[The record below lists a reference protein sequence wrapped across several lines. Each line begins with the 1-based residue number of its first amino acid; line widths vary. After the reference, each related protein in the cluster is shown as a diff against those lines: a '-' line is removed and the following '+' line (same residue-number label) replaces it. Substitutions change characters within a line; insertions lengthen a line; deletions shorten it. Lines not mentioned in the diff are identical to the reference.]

1 MLYLCNDNFHNI
13 CMKARILK
21 TAGELFFK
29 FGIRSVSIDEI
40 CNELHISKK
49 TFYTIFKQK
58 DELVTELLNTMS
70 QKQEKDFNVAL
81 EQDCNIL
88 DTMIQKFK
96 KLHQYP
102 VEKYL
107 AFKYDLEKFYPE
119 LWQNFQTKTKN
130 IERKYTALLLK
141 KGIEQNMYR
150 NDLNIEATAIL
161 LTSMTTFTSKDLM
174 TLSMSNSQC
183 IDYFLD
189 MVIHMLCN
197 ENGIAY
203 YLQTR

>member
-1 MLYLCNDNFHNI
+1 
-13 CMKARILK
+13 MKARILK

-58 DELVTELLNTMS
+58 DELVAELLNAMG
-70 QKQEKDFNVAL
+70 QKQEKDFKAIL
-81 EQDCNIL
+81 EQDCNVL
-88 DTMIQKFK
+88 DMLIKNFK

-102 VEKYL
+102 IEKYR

-119 LWQNFQTKTKN
+119 VLDNFQTKTKN
-130 IERKYTALLLK
+130 TEQKYMTLLLK

-150 NDLNIEATAIL
+150 KDLNIEATAFL
-161 LTSMTTFTSKDLM
+161 LTNANLFTSKELIFS
-174 TLSMSNSQC
+174 LPMSNSQC

>member
-1 MLYLCNDNFHNI
+1 
-13 CMKARILK
+13 
-21 TAGELFFK
+21 
-29 FGIRSVSIDEI
+29 
-40 CNELHISKK
+40 
-49 TFYTIFKQK
+49 
-58 DELVTELLNTMS
+58 
-70 QKQEKDFNVAL
+70 
-81 EQDCNIL
+81 
-88 DTMIQKFK
+88 MIQKFK

-102 VEKYL
+102 IEKYL

-119 LWQNFQTKTKN
+119 LWQNFQIKTKN
-130 IERKYTALLLK
+130 IERKNTALLLK
-141 KGIEQNMYR
+141 KGIEQNMFR

-174 TLSMSNSQC
+174 SLSMSNSQC

>member
-1 MLYLCNDNFHNI
+1 
-13 CMKARILK
+13 MKARILK

-150 NDLNIEATAIL
+150 ND
-161 LTSMTTFTSKDLM
+161 
-174 TLSMSNSQC
+174 
-183 IDYFLD
+183 
-189 MVIHMLCN
+189 
-197 ENGIAY
+197 
-203 YLQTR
+203 